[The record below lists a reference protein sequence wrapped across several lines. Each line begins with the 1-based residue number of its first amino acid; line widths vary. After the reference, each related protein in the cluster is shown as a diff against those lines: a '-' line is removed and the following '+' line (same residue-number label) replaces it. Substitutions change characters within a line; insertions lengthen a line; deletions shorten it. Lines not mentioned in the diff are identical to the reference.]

1 VTTESKDSRTSKS
14 AKNPLMCIEVLNMAI
29 SVREAIER
37 AVNNGVL
44 LWLSRYGKYKVREI

>member
-1 VTTESKDSRTSKS
+1 
-14 AKNPLMCIEVLNMAI
+14 MCIEVLNMAI